1 MTGCGTKIE
10 NAYDTYSTDY
20 INGYNGSNYF
30 ASNLCVTND
39 VNFGQDNM
47 QFAKTAE
54 GAGAFNID
62 THQVLYSQNLF
73 EKLYPASTTKIMTSL
88 ITLEEAAS
96 CNSEVTFKQEMVA
109 EGSSMY
115 LKVGEKVRLS
125 DLASGMM
132 MASGNDA
139 ANAAAYTIS
148 GSPEKF
154 SQRMNEKAK
163 QIGMTNTNF
172 VTPSGL
178 DDDNHYSSAKDMALL
193 MSYALENDD
202 FANLTA
208 KKSVTVEF
216 LEPKSKKTAYANHN
230 RLLSLYP
237 YCTGGKTGY
246 TTVAGRCLVSSAKK
260 DGVTLVCV
268 TLNDRNDWNDHIS
281 LYDYAFEKYRGV
293 DCKDADFCA
302 DIPCVGGDKDSVTV
316 TGEKNNTIVLK
327 REDCDKIKKKI
338 FIDSFLYAPIEKN
351 ESVGRIEYTLGGKLL
366 YKCNI
371 VAGEKIKSDKKSV
384 SIFSAI
390 GNLFS

>member
-1 MTGCGTKIE
+1 
-10 NAYDTYSTDY
+10 
-20 INGYNGSNYF
+20 
-30 ASNLCVTND
+30 
-39 VNFGQDNM
+39 
-47 QFAKTAE
+47 
-54 GAGAFNID
+54 
-62 THQVLYSQNLF
+62 
-73 EKLYPASTTKIMTSL
+73 
-88 ITLEEAAS
+88 
-96 CNSEVTFKQEMVA
+96 
-109 EGSSMY
+109 
-115 LKVGEKVRLS
+115 
-125 DLASGMM
+125 

-208 KKSVTVEF
+208 KKSVTVEI
-216 LEPKSKKTAYANHN
+216 LEQKSKKTTYANHN

-246 TTVAGRCLVSSAKK
+246 TTAAGRCLVSSAKK

-327 REDCDKIKKKI
+327 RGDCDKIKKKI

>member
-1 MTGCGTKIE
+1 M
-10 NAYDTYSTDY
+10 
-20 INGYNGSNYF
+20 
-30 ASNLCVTND
+30 
-39 VNFGQDNM
+39 
-47 QFAKTAE
+47 
-54 GAGAFNID
+54 
-62 THQVLYSQNLF
+62 
-73 EKLYPASTTKIMTSL
+73 
-88 ITLEEAAS
+88 
-96 CNSEVTFKQEMVA
+96 
-109 EGSSMY
+109 
-115 LKVGEKVRLS
+115 
-125 DLASGMM
+125 
-132 MASGNDA
+132 
-139 ANAAAYTIS
+139 
-148 GSPEKF
+148 
-154 SQRMNEKAK
+154 
-163 QIGMTNTNF
+163 
-172 VTPSGL
+172 
-178 DDDNHYSSAKDMALL
+178 
-193 MSYALENDD
+193 
-202 FANLTA
+202 
-208 KKSVTVEF
+208 TVEF

-302 DIPCVGGDKDSVTV
+302 DIPCVGGDKNSVTV

-371 VAGEKIKSDKKSV
+371 VAGEKIKSDKMSV

>member
-1 MTGCGTKIE
+1 
-10 NAYDTYSTDY
+10 
-20 INGYNGSNYF
+20 
-30 ASNLCVTND
+30 
-39 VNFGQDNM
+39 
-47 QFAKTAE
+47 
-54 GAGAFNID
+54 
-62 THQVLYSQNLF
+62 
-73 EKLYPASTTKIMTSL
+73 MTSL

-216 LEPKSKKTAYANHN
+216 LEPKSRKTAYANHN

-237 YCTGGKTGY
+237 YCTGGKQAIQRWQGGALFPLQKK
-246 TTVAGRCLVSSAKK
+246 TV
-260 DGVTLVCV
+260 
-268 TLNDRNDWNDHIS
+268 
-281 LYDYAFEKYRGV
+281 
-293 DCKDADFCA
+293 
-302 DIPCVGGDKDSVTV
+302 
-316 TGEKNNTIVLK
+316 
-327 REDCDKIKKKI
+327 
-338 FIDSFLYAPIEKN
+338 
-351 ESVGRIEYTLGGKLL
+351 
-366 YKCNI
+366 
-371 VAGEKIKSDKKSV
+371 
-384 SIFSAI
+384 
-390 GNLFS
+390 

>member
-1 MTGCGTKIE
+1 MKKIISLAVCLVMPFVLMGAK
-10 NAYDTYSTDY
+10 NAEDTPPTTS
-20 INGYNGSNYF
+20 
-30 ASNLCVTND
+30 A
-39 VNFGQDNM
+39 Q
-47 QFAKTAE
+47 
-54 GAGAFNID
+54 AF
-62 THQVLYSQNLF
+62 VLYCPDNNTVICSKNAD
-73 EKLYPASTTKIMTSL
+73 EKMKPASTTKIMTSL

-154 SQRMNEKAK
+154 SELMNTKAK
-163 QIGMTNTNF
+163 QIGMTNTHF

-178 DDDNHYSSAKDMALL
+178 DDDNHYSTAKDMALL
-193 MSYALENDD
+193 MSYALENED

-216 LEPKSKKTAYANHN
+216 LKPKSKKTAYANHN

-246 TTVAGRCLVSSAKK
+246 TTAAGRCLVSSAKK

-327 REDCDKIKKKI
+327 REDCDKIEKKI
-338 FIDSFLYAPIEKN
+338 YIDSFLYAPIEKN
-351 ESVGRIEYTLGGKLL
+351 EVVGRIEYTLSGKLL

-371 VAGEKIKSDKKSV
+371 VAGEKIKSNKKSV

-390 GNLFS
+390 ENLFS

>member
-1 MTGCGTKIE
+1 MKKIISL
-10 NAYDTYSTDY
+10 AVCFVMPFVLMD
-20 INGYNGSNYF
+20 
-30 ASNLCVTND
+30 
-39 VNFGQDNM
+39 
-47 QFAKTAE
+47 AKTAE
-54 GAGAFNID
+54 DTPPTTSAQAF
-62 THQVLYSQNLF
+62 VLYCPDNNTVICSKNAD
-73 EKLYPASTTKIMTSL
+73 ERMKPASTTKIMTSL

-96 CNSEVTFKQEMVA
+96 CDSEVTFKQEMAA

-154 SQRMNEKAK
+154 SQRMNEKAE
-163 QIGMTNTNF
+163 QIGMTNTHF

-178 DDDNHYSSAKDMALL
+178 DDENHYSSAKDMALL

-246 TTVAGRCLVSSAKK
+246 TTAAGRCLVSSAKK

-302 DIPCVGGDKDSVTV
+302 DIPCVGGDKNSVTV
-316 TGEKNNTIVLK
+316 TGEKNSTIVLK

-338 FIDSFLYAPIEKN
+338 YIDSFLYAPIEKN

>member
-1 MTGCGTKIE
+1 MKKIILL
-10 NAYDTYSTDY
+10 AVCFVMPFVLM
-20 INGYNGSNYF
+20 G
-30 ASNLCVTND
+30 
-39 VNFGQDNM
+39 
-47 QFAKTAE
+47 AKTAE
-54 GAGAFNID
+54 DTPPTTSAQAF
-62 THQVLYSQNLF
+62 VLYCPDNNTVICSKNAD
-73 EKLYPASTTKIMTSL
+73 ERMRPASTTKIMTSL

-193 MSYALENDD
+193 
-202 FANLTA
+202 
-208 KKSVTVEF
+208 
-216 LEPKSKKTAYANHN
+216 
-230 RLLSLYP
+230 YP

-246 TTVAGRCLVSSAKK
+246 TTAAGRCLVSSAKK

-302 DIPCVGGDKDSVTV
+302 DIPCVGGDKDSVMV
-316 TGEKNNTIVLK
+316 TGEKNSTIVLK

>member
-1 MTGCGTKIE
+1 
-10 NAYDTYSTDY
+10 
-20 INGYNGSNYF
+20 
-30 ASNLCVTND
+30 
-39 VNFGQDNM
+39 
-47 QFAKTAE
+47 
-54 GAGAFNID
+54 
-62 THQVLYSQNLF
+62 
-73 EKLYPASTTKIMTSL
+73 
-88 ITLEEAAS
+88 
-96 CNSEVTFKQEMVA
+96 
-109 EGSSMY
+109 
-115 LKVGEKVRLS
+115 
-125 DLASGMM
+125 
-132 MASGNDA
+132 
-139 ANAAAYTIS
+139 
-148 GSPEKF
+148 
-154 SQRMNEKAK
+154 
-163 QIGMTNTNF
+163 MTNTNF

-281 LYDYAFEKYRGV
+281 LYDYAFEKYR
-293 DCKDADFCA
+293 
-302 DIPCVGGDKDSVTV
+302 VTV

>member
-1 MTGCGTKIE
+1 MK
-10 NAYDTYSTDY
+10 
-20 INGYNGSNYF
+20 
-30 ASNLCVTND
+30 
-39 VNFGQDNM
+39 
-47 QFAKTAE
+47 
-54 GAGAFNID
+54 
-62 THQVLYSQNLF
+62 
-73 EKLYPASTTKIMTSL
+73 PASTTKIMTSL

-154 SQRMNEKAK
+154 SQRMNEKAE
-163 QIGMTNTNF
+163 QIGMTNTHF

-216 LEPKSKKTAYANHN
+216 LEPKSKKPHMQII
-230 RLLSLYP
+230 
-237 YCTGGKTGY
+237 TGFCRFIP
-246 TTVAGRCLVSSAKK
+246 TVQAEKQAIQRRQGGALFPLQKK
-260 DGVTLVCV
+260 MV
-268 TLNDRNDWNDHIS
+268 
-281 LYDYAFEKYRGV
+281 
-293 DCKDADFCA
+293 
-302 DIPCVGGDKDSVTV
+302 
-316 TGEKNNTIVLK
+316 
-327 REDCDKIKKKI
+327 
-338 FIDSFLYAPIEKN
+338 
-351 ESVGRIEYTLGGKLL
+351 
-366 YKCNI
+366 
-371 VAGEKIKSDKKSV
+371 
-384 SIFSAI
+384 
-390 GNLFS
+390 

>member
-1 MTGCGTKIE
+1 MK
-10 NAYDTYSTDY
+10 
-20 INGYNGSNYF
+20 
-30 ASNLCVTND
+30 
-39 VNFGQDNM
+39 
-47 QFAKTAE
+47 
-54 GAGAFNID
+54 
-62 THQVLYSQNLF
+62 
-73 EKLYPASTTKIMTSL
+73 PASTTKIMTSL

-216 LEPKSKKTAYANHN
+216 LEPKSKKIAYANHN

>member
-1 MTGCGTKIE
+1 MK
-10 NAYDTYSTDY
+10 
-20 INGYNGSNYF
+20 
-30 ASNLCVTND
+30 
-39 VNFGQDNM
+39 
-47 QFAKTAE
+47 
-54 GAGAFNID
+54 
-62 THQVLYSQNLF
+62 
-73 EKLYPASTTKIMTSL
+73 PASTTKIMTSL

-260 DGVTLVCV
+260 
-268 TLNDRNDWNDHIS
+268 
-281 LYDYAFEKYRGV
+281 
-293 DCKDADFCA
+293 
-302 DIPCVGGDKDSVTV
+302 TV
-316 TGEKNNTIVLK
+316 
-327 REDCDKIKKKI
+327 
-338 FIDSFLYAPIEKN
+338 
-351 ESVGRIEYTLGGKLL
+351 
-366 YKCNI
+366 
-371 VAGEKIKSDKKSV
+371 
-384 SIFSAI
+384 
-390 GNLFS
+390 

>member
-1 MTGCGTKIE
+1 
-10 NAYDTYSTDY
+10 
-20 INGYNGSNYF
+20 
-30 ASNLCVTND
+30 
-39 VNFGQDNM
+39 
-47 QFAKTAE
+47 
-54 GAGAFNID
+54 
-62 THQVLYSQNLF
+62 
-73 EKLYPASTTKIMTSL
+73 
-88 ITLEEAAS
+88 
-96 CNSEVTFKQEMVA
+96 
-109 EGSSMY
+109 
-115 LKVGEKVRLS
+115 
-125 DLASGMM
+125 
-132 MASGNDA
+132 
-139 ANAAAYTIS
+139 
-148 GSPEKF
+148 
-154 SQRMNEKAK
+154 MNEKAK

-246 TTVAGRCLVSSAKK
+246 TTAAGRCLVSSAKK

-281 LYDYAFEKYRGV
+281 LFIRFNLFACNNVAF
-293 DCKDADFCA
+293 
-302 DIPCVGGDKDSVTV
+302 I
-316 TGEKNNTIVLK
+316 K

-371 VAGEKIKSDKKSV
+371 VAGEKIKSDKKSM
-384 SIFSAI
+384 SIFSAK

>member
-1 MTGCGTKIE
+1 
-10 NAYDTYSTDY
+10 
-20 INGYNGSNYF
+20 
-30 ASNLCVTND
+30 
-39 VNFGQDNM
+39 
-47 QFAKTAE
+47 
-54 GAGAFNID
+54 
-62 THQVLYSQNLF
+62 
-73 EKLYPASTTKIMTSL
+73 
-88 ITLEEAAS
+88 
-96 CNSEVTFKQEMVA
+96 
-109 EGSSMY
+109 
-115 LKVGEKVRLS
+115 
-125 DLASGMM
+125 
-132 MASGNDA
+132 
-139 ANAAAYTIS
+139 
-148 GSPEKF
+148 
-154 SQRMNEKAK
+154 MNEKAK

-216 LEPKSKKTAYANHN
+216 LEPKTKKTAYANHN

-316 TGEKNNTIVLK
+316 TGEKNRFK
-327 REDCDKIKKKI
+327 
-338 FIDSFLYAPIEKN
+338 A
-351 ESVGRIEYTLGGKLL
+351 
-366 YKCNI
+366 
-371 VAGEKIKSDKKSV
+371 
-384 SIFSAI
+384 
-390 GNLFS
+390 